1 MSPLEFLSESAD
13 LNESGIRAW
22 MPAGGV
28 AQQRWHQSNYD
39 DDDDVEDDYENDN
52 DGNDDGDDDDDDE
65 AETEGLLNVIVSW
78 IIFAGWKHQ
87 SITSNGRKY

>member
-1 MSPLEFLSESAD
+1 MVFTE
-13 LNESGIRAW
+13 GIRRGLA
-22 MPAGGV
+22 A
-28 AQQRWHQSNYD
+28 R
-39 DDDDVEDDYENDN
+39 VELAD
-52 DGNDDGDDDDDDE
+52 DDGDDDDDGE